1 MINPVFTSFKKKFL
15 VEEMA
20 YWPYH
25 CHVKKLL
32 LICGPAGIGKSTF
45 ARKYVEEHPL
55 ENCLIIAAD
64 EVRKEMCGSYKDFP
78 PGKNMMPIYDKMI
91 ELAKKAYEESPSLTL
106 IFDTTMLYDE
116 RRLYFID
123 NLPHFDEIDLYLL
136 KMHDYSGCLTRNKQR
151 IEEKQVPDEVI
162 ESMAQNYE
170 DPGEEVHDKVTRI
183 ITLYRD

>member
-1 MINPVFTSFKKKFL
+1 M
-15 VEEMA
+15 
-20 YWPYH
+20 
-25 CHVKKLL
+25 

-45 ARKYVEEHPL
+45 AKKYVEEHGD

-78 PGKNMMPIYDKMI
+78 PGKNMMPVYDKMI
-91 ELAKKAYEESPSLTL
+91 ELAKSAYYGNKSITI

-136 KMHDYSGCLTRNKQR
+136 KMHDYSGCLFRNKQR
-151 IEEKQVPDEVI
+151 DEEKWVPDEVI
-162 ESMAQNYE
+162 SSMAQNYE
-170 DPGEEVHDKVTRI
+170 DPGEEVHEKVSKI
-183 ITLYRD
+183 ITVYKDE